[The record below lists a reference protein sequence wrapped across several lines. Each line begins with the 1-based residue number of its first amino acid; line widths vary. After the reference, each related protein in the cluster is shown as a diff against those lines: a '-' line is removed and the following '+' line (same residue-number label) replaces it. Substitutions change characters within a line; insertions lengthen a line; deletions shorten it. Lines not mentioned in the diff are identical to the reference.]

1 MGVRLCDPWGME
13 LDGILSALFAGV
25 VIGLLGRLL
34 APRSGNIGCL
44 LTILLGIVGGAI
56 GTWIGVQIA
65 AGFWLTLLMQVIV
78 AALLVSVFAALA
90 RRR

>member
-1 MGVRLCDPWGME
+1 ME

-25 VIGLLGRLL
+25 IIGLLGRLL

-44 LTILLGIVGGAI
+44 LTVLLGVVGGAV
-56 GTWIGVQIA
+56 GLWIGVQIE
-65 AGFWLTLLMQVIV
+65 AGFWLTLLVQVVV
-78 AALLVSVFAALA
+78 AALLVSVFAALS

>member
-1 MGVRLCDPWGME
+1 MD
-13 LDGILSALFAGV
+13 LDGILSALVAGV

-44 LTILLGIVGGAI
+44 LTVLLGIVGGVI
-56 GTWIGVQIA
+56 GTWVSIQIETDES
-65 AGFWLTLLMQVIV
+65 FWLTLLIQVVV

>member
-1 MGVRLCDPWGME
+1 MD
-13 LDGILSALFAGV
+13 LDGILSALVAGV

-44 LTILLGIVGGAI
+44 LTVLLGIVGGVV
-56 GTWIGVQIA
+56 GTWVSLQIDTSDS
-65 AGFWLTLLMQVIV
+65 FWLTLLIQIIV

>member
-1 MGVRLCDPWGME
+1 ME
-13 LDGILSALFAGV
+13 LDGILAALFTGV
-25 VIGLLGRLL
+25 VVGLLGRLV

-44 LTILLGIVGGAI
+44 LTVLLGIVGGAV
-56 GTWIGVQIA
+56 GLWLGLQIE
-65 AGFWLTLLMQVIV
+65 AGFWLTLLIQVIA

>member
-1 MGVRLCDPWGME
+1 ME
-13 LDGILSALFAGV
+13 LDGILSALFTGV
-25 VIGLLGRLL
+25 VVGLLGRLV

-44 LTILLGIVGGAI
+44 LTVLLGIVGGAV
-56 GTWIGVQIA
+56 GLWLGLQIE
-65 AGFWLTLLMQVIV
+65 AGFWLTLLIQVIA

>member
-1 MGVRLCDPWGME
+1 ME
-13 LDGILSALFAGV
+13 LDGILSALFTGV
-25 VIGLLGRLL
+25 VVGLLGRLV

-44 LTILLGIVGGAI
+44 LTVLLGIVGGAV
-56 GTWIGVQIA
+56 GLWVGLQIE
-65 AGFWLTLLMQVIV
+65 AGFWLTLLIQVIS